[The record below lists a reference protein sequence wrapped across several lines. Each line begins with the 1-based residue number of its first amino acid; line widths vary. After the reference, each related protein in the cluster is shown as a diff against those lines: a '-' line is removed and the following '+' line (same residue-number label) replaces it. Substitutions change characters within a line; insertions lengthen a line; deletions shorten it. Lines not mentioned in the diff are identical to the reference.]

1 MKNPL
6 VEFPAFRY
14 YFVARLAGTMANQ
27 MMLVVIAWQM
37 YELTNSAY
45 DLGLVGLVQFL
56 PGLLLTLVAGHVAD
70 RYDRRVVLGCCMALQ
85 LAISIALVAA
95 TMQGWVDRN
104 LLLAA
109 SAVLGFA
116 RAFQNPAQAALAP
129 QLVSTEAL
137 PRAVAI
143 NASAQQLAGITGPA
157 LGGFIYVAGAH
168 VVYEVVSVLFF
179 VALAMTPL
187 MRILLPSRSKP
198 ALDMQSMLAGFAF
211 VWRHKPILG
220 AISLDLFA
228 VLLGGAVALLPIF
241 ARDILHVGPWGLGLL
256 RAAPAVGALL
266 MSVWLAQYPI
276 VRNAGKIMFAAVA
289 LYGVS
294 TLVFA
299 LSTSFVLSL
308 VALAFTG
315 VFDMV
320 SVVIRHSLVQLE
332 TPNELRGRVS
342 AVSSIFTG
350 ASSQLGQ
357 YESGLT
363 AAWFGAVPSV
373 LIGGVGTIFV
383 VLVWMRIFPRL
394 AERDTLASD
403 PPAR

>member
-6 VEFPAFRY
+6 VAYPSFRY
-14 YFVARLAGTMANQ
+14 YFVTRLAGTMANQ
-27 MMLVVIAWQM
+27 MLMVVIAWQM
-37 YELTNSAY
+37 YELTSSAY

-70 RYDRRVVLGCCMALQ
+70 RYDRRVVLGMCMALQ
-85 LAISIALVAA
+85 LAVTVPLLLG
-95 TMQGWVDRN
+95 TLQGWVSRDV
-104 LLLAA
+104 LLIA
-109 SAVLGFA
+109 SAVLGFV
-116 RAFQNPAQAALAP
+116 RAFQNPAQASLAP
-129 QLVSTEAL
+129 QLVPAEAL
-137 PRAVAI
+137 PQAVAT
-143 NASAQQLAGITGPA
+143 NASAQQLATIVGPA
-157 LGGFIYVAGAH
+157 LGGFLFVAGAH
-168 VVYEVVSVLFF
+168 VVYAVATALF
-179 VALAMTPL
+179 VIALAAVPM
-187 MRILLPSRSKP
+187 MRILLPSRGKP
-198 ALDMQSMLAGFAF
+198 AIDMKSVLAGFAF

-266 MSVWLAQYPI
+266 MSVYLAQHPI
-276 VRNAGKIMFAAVA
+276 TRNAGKIMFGAVA

-294 TLVFA
+294 TLAFA
-299 LSTSFVLSL
+299 LSTSFVLSM
-308 VALAFTG
+308 VALALTG
-315 VFDMV
+315 VFDVV

-373 LIGGVGTIFV
+373 LIGGFGTILV
-383 VLVWMRIFPRL
+383 VLAWMKIFPRL
-394 AERDTLASD
+394 AERDALTSEEK
-403 PPAR
+403 